1 VPILFPYR
9 VVQLVSLPFVILYFA
24 TRLLSRRAYWSH
36 FGERLGFLPR
46 SFKRT
51 APGSIWLH
59 AVSAGEIATVV
70 PLIQQIRAGD
80 PRVAIFVSTTTL
92 AGRSAAD
99 KRLRELADGV
109 FFCPLDYPSCI
120 RRALNAI
127 KPSMV
132 MILETE
138 IWPSLYAESKRFG
151 ACLILVNARIS
162 SKSWPQ
168 YAAMKWFFAPVLRLA
183 DAVFPQSIADRDRY
197 YQLGVAP
204 AKLHTAGNLKYDA
217 SSTVPAAFL
226 PAFDARQIWIAA
238 STVGPG
244 DSRHYKH
251 DVDEDD
257 IVLDAFQKLSEGFP
271 ELLLI
276 LAPRQPAR
284 FEAVARKLRD
294 RGISFVRRTAIQNQF
309 HPSLRLPGVLLLDT
323 IGELSGAF
331 SMADVVF
338 VGGSIAPRGGHNI
351 LEPAACGVPI
361 VTGKHMENFEAIA
374 RDFAGGGALV
384 QVESRDDLAPAIS
397 QLLHDTATAETM
409 GRRAQQIIGQQ
420 QGAAERVMERVWP
433 MYWAAS
439 MKVSPGILA
448 RLVLAPLA
456 GLWEAGS
463 LLKRRRDLAR
473 QQHLPVPV
481 ISIGGITVG
490 GAGKTPFTN
499 YLTRCLRLR
508 GYHPAVLTRGYR
520 RATPAK
526 NIIIP
531 AGAGVSPALTGDE
544 AQIFLRA
551 GICPIGI
558 GANRAETGRLLLEHF
573 PADIFVL
580 DDGFQ
585 HARLHRDIDI
595 VMIDGLMPFG
605 RGFLVP
611 LGRLREP
618 VEALGRADVLIVSR
632 ADHDPRFEHLRKE
645 LRRFNQVA
653 PIFRVRTRP
662 RQWRLYSKRQV
673 VDDLP
678 AKKVGAFCALGNPQA
693 FWNTLDGIGLNVV
706 FHWSFPDHHVYQQLE
721 LRRIASQALRAG
733 AEMLVTTEKDR
744 INFPRDFASSLA
756 PLDVAW
762 LEIENTVDDE
772 EELLSW
778 IESALSARFAKIRY

>member
-1 VPILFPYR
+1 M
-9 VVQLVSLPFVILYFA
+9 
-24 TRLLSRRAYWSH
+24 RLLSRRAYWSH

-51 APGSIWLH
+51 APGAIWLH

-80 PRVAIFVSTTTL
+80 PRVDVFVSTTTL

-109 FFCPLDYPSCI
+109 FFCPLDYPSCV
-120 RRALNAI
+120 RRVLNAI

-183 DAVFPQSIADRDRY
+183 DAVFPQSLADRDRY
-197 YQLGVAP
+197 YQLGVRLAR
-204 AKLHTAGNLKYDA
+204 LHTAGNLKYDA
-217 SSTVPAAFL
+217 SSMVPKTVL

-244 DSRHYKH
+244 DSRHYKY

-257 IVLDAFQKLSEGFP
+257 IVLDAFQKLSVEFP

-276 LAPRQPAR
+276 LAPRQPTR
-284 FEAVARKLRD
+284 FDAAARKLRE
-294 RGISFVRRTAIQNQF
+294 RGISFVQRTAIQNQF
-309 HPSLRLPGVLLLDT
+309 HLSLRLPGVLLLDT

-338 VGGSIAPRGGHNI
+338 VGGSIVPRGGHNI

-361 VTGKHMENFEAIA
+361 VTGKHMENFETIA
-374 RDFAGGGALV
+374 RDFADGGALV
-384 QVESRDDLAPAIS
+384 QVEKGDELAPAIS
-397 QLLHDTATAETM
+397 QLLRDASTAKAM
-409 GRRAQQIIGQQ
+409 GRRAQQIIAQQ
-420 QGAAERVMERVWP
+420 QGAAERVMDKVWP
-433 MYWAAS
+433 MYWSAS
-439 MKVSPGILA
+439 MKVSPGLLA
-448 RLVLAPLA
+448 RVVLAPLA
-456 GLWEAGS
+456 SFWEAGGA
-463 LLKRRRDLAR
+463 LKRRRDLAR

-490 GAGKTPFTN
+490 GAGKTPFTV
-499 YLTRCLRLR
+499 YLVGRLGLR

-520 RATPAK
+520 RTTPAK
-526 NIIIP
+526 NIIVP
-531 AGAGVSPALTGDE
+531 AGADVSPALTGDE
-544 AQIFLRA
+544 AQILLRA
-551 GICPIGI
+551 GTCPVGI
-558 GANRAETGRLLLEHF
+558 GSDRAETGRLLLEHF

-595 VMIDGLMPFG
+595 VIIDGLMPFG

-618 VEALGRADVLIVSR
+618 LDALARADVLVVSR
-632 ADHDPRFEHLRKE
+632 ADHDPRFAHLRKE
-645 LRRFNQVA
+645 LRRFNKTA
-653 PIFRVRTRP
+653 PIFRVRTSP
-662 RQWRLYSKRQV
+662 RQWRISSKRQV
-673 VDDLP
+673 VEELP
-678 AKKVGAFCALGNPQA
+678 VKKVAAFCGLGNPQA
-693 FWNTLDGIGLNVV
+693 FFNTLAGLDLTVV
-706 FHWSFPDHHVYQQLE
+706 FRWSFSDHHVYQQLE
-721 LRRIASQALRAG
+721 LRRIASQAVRAG
-733 AEMLVTTEKDR
+733 AKILVTTEKDR
-744 INFPRDFASSLA
+744 INFPLDFASSVA

-772 EELLSW
+772 DELLAW
-778 IESALSARFAKIRY
+778 IESALSARFAKTRY